1 MNFKNIIFFLWM
13 LCIIFG
19 CSLDENT
26 VQPEIAGVSL
36 KVLKQYNLN
45 VPEPSGLAFHID
57 KKTLW
62 TVSDQTGNVYK
73 INLSGQVLETLEVR
87 ADDLEGIFFHRGTQS
102 LLVVEENLANVLWID
117 TLGIAGN
124 RYEILRTHDNSGL
137 EGICA
142 DKEGNIFV
150 LKEKAPGLWIALN
163 SDFSIEE
170 QKELKFA
177 PDYSDITPDTTLNR
191 FWILSDQAKQ
201 LFLWDKNDG
210 VIEKY
215 NVPVENPEGIAI
227 DFVNQIFY
235 IVSDSQQKLFI
246 LSQ

>member
-1 MNFKNIIFFLWM
+1 MKYENLIIFFWA
-13 LCIIFG
+13 IFLISS
-19 CSLDENT
+19 CSVGENS
-26 VQPEIAGVSL
+26 VQPENSGVSL

-45 VPEPSGLAFHID
+45 VPEPSGLAFHVD
-57 KKTLW
+57 KKNLW

-73 INLSGQVLETLEVR
+73 INLAGQVIEALEIG
-87 ADDLEGIFFHRGTQS
+87 ADDLEGVFFHRGFQS
-102 LLVVEENLANVLWID
+102 LLVVEEYLADVLRID
-117 TLGIAGN
+117 TLGVVSN

-142 DKEGNIFV
+142 DNDGNIFV
-150 LKEKAPGLWIALN
+150 LKEKAPGKWIALN
-163 SDFSIEE
+163 SDFSIKEE
-170 QKELKFA
+170 IELHFA

-201 LFLWDKNDG
+201 VFLWDKNDG

-227 DFVNQIFY
+227 DFENKIFY
-235 IVSDSQQKLFI
+235 IVSDAQQKFFI
-246 LSQ
+246 FSL